1 LGQLDLARGQGVQ
14 QAVREK
20 VGEAEIE
27 RDPFPHAVIPDLL
40 PEEFFRQ
47 LAETIPLDAFEPKND
62 AKSNLPISD
71 GNEYFEAA
79 PEEFRTTWTRFRDDL
94 VGEAI
99 APILASRLQA
109 DIREKFSSLFSP
121 EIADEVIAGGFAPS
135 SGRIMARMPGYNLDP
150 HSDPAHLSR
159 LAGVPQTCSRKFP
172 TLAWRWEG
180 R

>member
-1 LGQLDLARGQGVQ
+1 VVRGVQ

-27 RDPFPHAVIPDLL
+27 RDPFRHVVIADLL
-40 PEEFFRQ
+40 PEEFFRR

-79 PEEFRTTWTRFRDDL
+79 PEEFRTTWTRFRDDV
-94 VGEAI
+94 VGETI
-99 APILASRLQA
+99 TPILVNRLQA

-135 SGRIMARMPGYNLDP
+135 SGRIMARRPGYNLDP

>member
-1 LGQLDLARGQGVQ
+1 VVRGVQ

-20 VGEAEIE
+20 VGDAEIE

-79 PEEFRTTWTRFRDDL
+79 PEEFRQPGRGSESQPRTQHP
-94 VGEAI
+94 
-99 APILASRLQA
+99 APGNLH
-109 DIREKFSSLFSP
+109 
-121 EIADEVIAGGFAPS
+121 GGDNACR
-135 SGRIMARMPGYNLDP
+135 GN
-150 HSDPAHLSR
+150 
-159 LAGVPQTCSRKFP
+159 
-172 TLAWRWEG
+172 
-180 R
+180 